1 MESKIWK
8 YLIIAWILLS
18 FYTFKL
24 HLYTKTKCS
33 EGQCNHINI
42 KSVTTL
48 IKEDKKTI
56 GKIDSTFCM
65 LCDKFIGYEKIIIR

>member
-8 YLIIAWILLS
+8 YLAAAWLMLS
-18 FYTFKL
+18 FYTFRL
-24 HLYTKTKCS
+24 HNENKQKCS